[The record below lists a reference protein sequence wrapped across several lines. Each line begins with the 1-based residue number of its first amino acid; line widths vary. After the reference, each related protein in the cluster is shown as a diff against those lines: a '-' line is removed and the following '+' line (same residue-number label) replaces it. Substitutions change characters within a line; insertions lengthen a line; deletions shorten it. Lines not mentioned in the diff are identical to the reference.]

1 MSLEQLLMLGAFIAQ
16 IIGMIGASVWFV
28 VSVKVTT
35 AELRGTIDHL
45 SKTIETLGNTIN
57 RIEMKQHD
65 HELRFARME
74 REQ

>member
-1 MSLEQLLMLGAFIAQ
+1 MSLEQLLMLGAFLAQ
-16 IIGMIGASVWFV
+16 LIGMIGASIWFV
-28 VSVKVTT
+28 VSVRVTT

-57 RIEMKQHD
+57 RIESKQHD

-74 REQ
+74 KEQ

>member
-1 MSLEQLLMLGAFIAQ
+1 MSLEQLLMLGAFLAQ
-16 IIGMIGASVWFV
+16 LAAMIGASVWFA

-57 RIEMKQHD
+57 RIESKQHD

>member
-1 MSLEQLLMLGAFIAQ
+1 MNLEQVLMLGAFVAQ
-16 IIGMIGASVWFV
+16 LAVMLGASIWFV

-45 SKTIETLGNTIN
+45 SKTIETLGQTIN
-57 RIEMKQHD
+57 RIESKQHD

>member
-1 MSLEQLLMLGAFIAQ
+1 MSLEQLLMLGAFVVQLA
-16 IIGMIGASVWFV
+16 GMLGASIWFA

>member
-57 RIEMKQHD
+57 RIESKQPD

-74 REQ
+74 RQD

>member
-1 MSLEQLLMLGAFIAQ
+1 MSFEQLLMLGALLAQ
-16 IIGMIGASVWFV
+16 LIGMIGASIWFV
-28 VSVKVTT
+28 VSVRVTT

-57 RIEMKQHD
+57 RIETKQHD

>member
-1 MSLEQLLMLGAFIAQ
+1 MNLEQVLMLGAFIAQ
-16 IIGMIGASVWFV
+16 LAVMLGASIWFV

>member
-1 MSLEQLLMLGAFIAQ
+1 MLGAFIAQ

-74 REQ
+74 RQD

>member
-1 MSLEQLLMLGAFIAQ
+1 MLAAFVAQLV
-16 IIGMIGASVWFV
+16 GMIGASIWFA

-45 SKTIETLGNTIN
+45 SKTIETLGCTIN
-57 RIEMKQHD
+57 RIESKQHD

>member
-1 MSLEQLLMLGAFIAQ
+1 MSLEQLLMLGAFVAQ
-16 IIGMIGASVWFV
+16 LAGMLTASVWFV

-74 REQ
+74 RQD

>member
-1 MSLEQLLMLGAFIAQ
+1 MSLEQIFLVAAFVVQLLGMLGASI
-16 IIGMIGASVWFV
+16 WFV

-45 SKTIETLGNTIN
+45 SKTIETLGKTID
-57 RIEMKQHD
+57 RIESKQHD

>member
-74 REQ
+74 RQD

>member
-1 MSLEQLLMLGAFIAQ
+1 MSLEQLLMLGAFLAQ
-16 IIGMIGASVWFV
+16 LIGMIGASIWFV
-28 VSVKVTT
+28 VSVRVTT

-57 RIEMKQHD
+57 RIETKQHD

>member
-1 MSLEQLLMLGAFIAQ
+1 MSLEQIFLVAAFVVQLVGMLGASI
-16 IIGMIGASVWFV
+16 WFV
-28 VSVKVTT
+28 VSVRVTT

-45 SKTIETLGNTIN
+45 SKTID
-57 RIEMKQHD
+57 RIESKQHD

>member
-1 MSLEQLLMLGAFIAQ
+1 MSLEQLLMLGAFLAQ
-16 IIGMIGASVWFV
+16 LIGMIGASIWFV
-28 VSVKVTT
+28 VSVRVTT

-57 RIEMKQHD
+57 RIETKQHD

-74 REQ
+74 RQE

>member
-1 MSLEQLLMLGAFIAQ
+1 MLGAFLAQ
-16 IIGMIGASVWFV
+16 LIGMIGASIWFV
-28 VSVKVTT
+28 VSVRVTT

-57 RIEMKQHD
+57 RIETKQHD

>member
-1 MSLEQLLMLGAFIAQ
+1 MSLEQLLMLGAFLAQ
-16 IIGMIGASVWFV
+16 LIGMIGASIWFV
-28 VSVKVTT
+28 VSVRVTT

-45 SKTIETLGNTIN
+45 SKTIETLGKTID
-57 RIEMKQHD
+57 RIESKQHD

>member
-1 MSLEQLLMLGAFIAQ
+1 MLGAFLAQ
-16 IIGMIGASVWFV
+16 LAAMIGASVWFA

-57 RIEMKQHD
+57 RIESKQHD

-74 REQ
+74 RQD